1 MGGANGI
8 TNVFDINS
16 YNRQQLS
23 EEALR
28 KNSDSMF
35 ENIGEDGKSRK
46 V

>member
-16 YNRQQLS
+16 YNRERLS

-28 KNSDSMF
+28 KNSD
-35 ENIGEDGKSRK
+35 
-46 V
+46 